1 MPKEN
6 DKKVP
11 YLLAVLLALAV
22 RRYVAERIARRRGSR
37 AIREATVRRH
47 RASIAADSR
56 PSDIFFRFFS
66 SFFIV
71 GRLKRWLR

>member
-1 MPKEN
+1 MPKKN

-22 RRYVAERIARRRGSR
+22 RRYITERIARRRGSR
-37 AIREATVRRH
+37 AITEATGRLH

-56 PSDIFFRFFS
+56 PSDIFFRFFL

-71 GRLKRWLR
+71 DPLKSRSG